1 MRAAWSR
8 RAILT
13 EGNAVGRCLVPKTKN
28 SALNAAKKAKKD
40 EFYTQLADIE
50 NECRHYREHFRGKT
64 ILCNC
69 DDPRVSNFWR
79 YFTENFEFLGL
90 RKVIATCYKN
100 QEVDL
105 FTQQSSERAIYQ
117 IYEGDTNGDMKV
129 SDDEIAVHELE
140 GDGDFR
146 SPECLKLLDEA
157 DIVVTNP
164 PFSLFREFVDLLI
177 KKEKQFLVIGN
188 LNSISC
194 KEIFPLIKEGKMWL
208 GASIHSGDREFHV
221 PDTYPLEAAGYR
233 VDNAGRKFI
242 RVKGVRWYTNL
253 DYAARHEP
261 LPLFRH
267 YEAAEFPKYDNY
279 DAINVD
285 KTSDIPCDYDEAIG
299 VPISFMDKFCPDQFD
314 ILGIDRYIEDNPT
327 PGRRFTLDG
336 VETYARIL
344 IRRRRSDHIL

>member
-1 MRAAWSR
+1 MRLGDA
-8 RAILT
+8 
-13 EGNAVGRCLVPKTKN
+13 LVPKQKN

-100 QEVDL
+100 QSVDL
-105 FTQQSSERAIYQ
+105 FTQQASERAIYQ

-177 KKEKQFLVIGN
+177 KKEKQFLIIGN

-194 KEIFPLIKEGKMWL
+194 KEIFPLIKDGKMWL
-208 GASIHSGDREFHV
+208 GASIHSGDREFQV

-314 ILGIDRYIEDNPT
+314 IMGIDRYVEDNPA
-327 PGRRFTLDG
+327 PGHRFTLGG

-344 IRRRRSDHIL
+344 IRRRHSDHIL